1 MGFNISPAVT
11 ITEKDST
18 LAARELGDYVG
29 AHVGA
34 FNWGPVDS
42 PHLITS
48 GESEM
53 LRVFG
58 KPTNQ
63 NYMSFMVAAD
73 FFSYSGKAWLY
84 RTAGLDAKNA
94 VPDAMAP
101 VLVKNAL
108 DAENANLAGI
118 PFLARYP
125 GAAGNG
131 LIVDICDTANW
142 ADWEFASAF
151 KYRPGM
157 GEYAIA
163 VVDSLG
169 QWSGAGALAQQEKLS
184 ISGKASGGIQQTH
197 TITVTGTA
205 TGGVKQEE
213 TISVSGVA
221 TGTSLTAAGAT
232 ATLVVGDSATIVATK
247 LAAALAALTSLIFSA
262 VATGTNI
269 AVVFKD
275 PGLRAK
281 IVDVTSV
288 GVSVV
293 STIDVPGNSA
303 FTVVVNGETVALA
316 FGDTAVQTASK
327 LTAAVTSKSDKYQDI
342 TQPTTSK
349 TRFTYVAYGPQ
360 AVTTP
365 VTTNGLTFAT
375 VVDTPGVN
383 TFTPTL
389 FGVSVSLTNGDSSTT
404 VATKLATALNAEVT
418 QRFASIHTNRSN
430 VVYNSLTTGKKVKQ
444 TAPVNQSGLVFS
456 VDIVATGRLGT
467 IVDRFELMTQ
477 TPNATFADGTS
488 AYFATAM
495 KNCRF
500 VMVGD
505 KTMSLSR
512 QTITMQGG
520 EDDNSNVS
528 TVAGWKTFDNTEK
541 YGVNY
546 MFCGAIPADEQRN
559 VADVADTRKD
569 CFGFGAPMMSDV
581 VNNTGFEME
590 AVLEWRT
597 SELNKETSYFI
608 NVDNWGYVYDQYNDA
623 FRWIPC
629 CGGTAGL
636 KARTDRDQNPW
647 DSPAGPENGR
657 YKNYVKIAWSA
668 NKETRDELYKV
679 AVNSI
684 VDFPGEGIQLYGD
697 KTSLSRPSAFDHIN
711 VRSAFIVAE
720 VSIAKLARY
729 FLFKN
734 NTTYTRAQFV
744 NAIRP
749 LLRGMVAKGAFEYAK
764 LTADE
769 TNNPPEVRRMNKL
782 IGDIKLMPVY
792 SINYVE
798 LNFEATDSTV
808 TFSEQA

>member
-1 MGFNISPAVT
+1 MGFNISPAVS

-18 LAARELGDYVG
+18 LAARELGDYIG

-34 FNWGPVDS
+34 FNWGPVDT

-53 LRVFG
+53 VRIFG

-63 NYMSFMVAAD
+63 NYMSFLVAAD
-73 FFSYSGKAWLY
+73 FFSYSGKAWLL

-101 VLVKNAL
+101 VLVKNAI
-108 DAENANLAGI
+108 DSENANLTGI

-125 GAAGNG
+125 GSAGNG
-131 LIVDICDTANW
+131 LIVDICDSTNW
-142 ADWEFASAF
+142 ADWEFAPAF
-151 KYRPGM
+151 KYRPGL
-157 GEYAIA
+157 GEYSIA

-169 QWSGAGALAQQEKLS
+169 QWSGSGALAQQEKLS
-184 ISGKASGGIQQTH
+184 ISGKASGGIQQVQ
-197 TITVTGTA
+197 TITVTGSA

-213 TISVSGVA
+213 TLTVSGVA
-221 TGTSLTAAGAT
+221 SGTSLVVGGAT
-232 ATLVVGDSATIVATK
+232 VELVVGDTAIVVAGKVAT
-247 LAAALAALTSLIFSA
+247 ALAALNTVYLSA
-262 VATGTNI
+262 VATGSNI
-269 AVVFKD
+269 TVVFKD

-293 STIDVPGNSA
+293 ATIAVPGNSA
-303 FTVVVNGETVALA
+303 FTVLINEETVTLT
-316 FGDTAVQTASK
+316 FGDTAIQTANK
-327 LTAAVTSKSDKYQDI
+327 LATAITSKADKYKTI
-342 TQPTTSK
+342 TRPTTSK
-349 TRFTYVAYGPQ
+349 VQFTFVAYGPH
-360 AVTTP
+360 AVITP
-365 VTTNGLTFAT
+365 VVTNGLTFAT
-375 VVDTPGVN
+375 VVDIAGTS

-389 FGVSVSLTNGDSSTT
+389 FGVVVSLTNGDSATT
-404 VATKLATALNAEVT
+404 VAIKLATALNAETT
-418 QRFASIHTNRSN
+418 QRFAAIHTNRSN
-430 VVYNSLTTGKKVKQ
+430 ILYNSLTTGKKTKQ

-477 TPNATFADGTS
+477 TPTATFSDGTS
-488 AYFATAM
+488 AYYATAM

-505 KTMSLSR
+505 KAMSLSR

-520 EDDNSNVS
+520 EDDNVNVS

-608 NVDNWGYVYDQYNDA
+608 NVDNWGYVYDSYNDA

-679 AVNSI
+679 SVNSI

-749 LLRGMVAKGAFEYAK
+749 LLRNMVAKGAFEFAK

-769 TNNPPEVRRMNKL
+769 TNNPPDVRRMNML
-782 IGDIKLMPVY
+782 VGDIKLMPVY
-792 SINYVE
+792 SINYVV